1 VERVERV
8 RYARTTLPAL
18 RHEVQT
24 PSFFG
29 VLPDGPVSAWTVW
42 MFGFQRRRVRRW
54 EWLTDMPKPGP
65 LPHTSQVAATVTP
78 DPEGNIS
85 GAVRALHIG
94 GTRRAE
100 RTGPAGLAPDD
111 VGHSSRADSLR
122 LGARPAP
129 PPTRLEVRVLQ
140 VLDASAV
147 RRWCAAGREALA
159 AAREEIDDLNVYP
172 VPDGDTGTNLLLT
185 MEAVESALAEAS
197 GDMAATVRAM
207 AHGALMGARG
217 NSGVI
222 LSQLLRGLAE
232 VLEAAETCSASEVR
246 RALTR
251 ASELCYASVATPVEG
266 TLLTVARECAEA
278 VMALGE
284 DVDLATVVCEARTA
298 AARSLA
304 RTPDLLPQLRAAGVV
319 DAGGRGL
326 CVLLEALEQVVTGE
340 CRTDAVPAP
349 LVPRDRSALTAVR
362 EAGSED
368 FSYEVQLLLRD
379 AADEAVE
386 QLTRRL
392 GALGDSLVVVGG
404 GTASPGLYNVHV
416 HVNDVGAAV
425 EAAVDAGRPFRIS
438 VTRFADQVAGQV
450 GGQVGGH
457 GADPTVVPPEAP
469 AGRSGRSVVAVAPGA
484 GLAELFRSSGALVV
498 EGRPG
503 ARPSTADLLG
513 ALRRS
518 GAAEVVLLPNDPDTA
533 AVARAA
539 ADQAREDG
547 CSVVV
552 VPTRSVLQGL
562 SAVAVA
568 DGSRLFADDVAS
580 MADAA
585 GSTRTGEVTVAV
597 REAATMAGICHPG
610 DVLGLL
616 DGDVALIGDDPEQVA
631 GELLHRLLTGGGELV
646 TVVTGERAPAGSAGR
661 LAESVEKAHPAVE
674 VVCYD
679 GGQPLYPFLLGV
691 E

>member
-1 VERVERV
+1 
-8 RYARTTLPAL
+8 
-18 RHEVQT
+18 
-24 PSFFG
+24 
-29 VLPDGPVSAWTVW
+29 
-42 MFGFQRRRVRRW
+42 
-54 EWLTDMPKPGP
+54 
-65 LPHTSQVAATVTP
+65 
-78 DPEGNIS
+78 
-85 GAVRALHIG
+85 
-94 GTRRAE
+94 
-100 RTGPAGLAPDD
+100 
-111 VGHSSRADSLR
+111 
-122 LGARPAP
+122 
-129 PPTRLEVRVLQ
+129 VLQ

-147 RRWCAAGREALA
+147 RSWCAAGRVALA
-159 AAREEIDDLNVYP
+159 AARQEIDDLNVYP

-185 MEAVESALAEAS
+185 MEAVEAALAEAT

-232 VLEAAETCSASEVR
+232 VLEAAETCSATEVR
-246 RALTR
+246 RALAR

-278 VMALGE
+278 VAALGD
-284 DVDLATVVCEARTA
+284 DVDLAAVVREARIA

-304 RTPDLLPQLRAAGVV
+304 RTTELLPQLRAAGVV

-340 CRTDAVPAP
+340 ARTEPVLAP
-349 LVPRDRSALTAVR
+349 LVPRDRTALTAVR
-362 EAGSED
+362 EAGSEE
-368 FSYEVQLLLRD
+368 FSYEVQLLLRGATD
-379 AADEAVE
+379 DAVE
-386 QLTRRL
+386 QLTETL

-404 GTASPGLYNVHV
+404 GHASPGLYNVHV
-416 HVNDVGAAV
+416 HVNDVGAAM

-438 VTRFADQVAGQV
+438 VTRFADQI
-450 GGQVGGH
+450 
-457 GADPTVVPPEAP
+457 ADQAAEP
-469 AGRSGRSVVAVAPGA
+469 AGGAPGAPPGLSGRAVVAVAPGG

-513 ALRRS
+513 VVRRS

-539 ADQAREDG
+539 AEKAREDG
-547 CSVVV
+547 CSVAV

-568 DGSRLFADDVAS
+568 DSSRLFTDDVAS

-631 GELLHRLLTGGGELV
+631 SDLLHRLLTGGGELV
-646 TVVTGERAPAGSAGR
+646 TVVTGESAPAGSATR
-661 LAESVEKAHPAVE
+661 LSESVERAHPAVE